1 MVHPPSITRRGFL
14 RGAGAGLAA
23 VGTGGLLEACAPA
36 LAGSG
41 AVPLPRPGNPV
52 RWPVFSDNAA
62 IASKQA
68 PEEDATL
75 QVYTWVAY
83 INQDVVNSFAKKYK
97 CKVQIT
103 TFNTMNEALS
113 KLRSGL
119 SYDVLVGATVDT
131 LGQLIQS
138 KLLQPLNHSYI
149 PNITQAWSDFSNPFY
164 DQGWR
169 YTVPYTIYTTG
180 IAWRKDLVSE
190 NPYTMKEPWSLLWN
204 PKYKG
209 KTAILDDYRE
219 GISLGLMKNGIY
231 DLNTTDRGQITR
243 SRRALEDL
251 ASTVNVRIDNNDYT
265 EVPTADTWI
274 HHAWSGDMAAAGYY
288 MPKGVSVDTV
298 GYWFPTDGRGPV
310 ANDTN
315 VVLRSATHPVL
326 AHQFLNYFLDLPNVL
341 NNISFNGYMQPLT
354 GVTPQVLVKEQILP
368 KALLSTVV
376 LPSYF
381 RRGVSELQLPLD
393 ADALWQQAWLGGRNG
408 IEAVP
413 RPTHTQPAA
422 PGRPSAPPG
431 RGRAPGRRNLF
442 WVALAAPGMLW
453 LV

>member
-1 MVHPPSITRRGFL
+1 MTHPREGWQGHGAPRKLTRRSFL
-14 RGAGAGLAA
+14 GGSAAALAA
-23 VGTGGLLEACAPA
+23 LGSAPLLSACSSA
-36 LAGSG
+36 LAGTG
-41 AVPLPRPGNPV
+41 TVPLPRPDNPV
-52 RWPVFSDNAA
+52 KWPVFGKNTA
-62 IASKQA
+62 IASNL
-68 PEEDATL
+68 PIEEGATL

-83 INQDVVNSFAKKYK
+83 INQDVVNSFAKKFK

-113 KLRSGL
+113 KLRVPGEF
-119 SYDVLVGATVDT
+119 SYDVLVGATVDV
-131 LGQLIQS
+131 LGQLIEA
-138 KLLQPLNHSYI
+138 KLAQPLNHSYI

-164 DQGWR
+164 DQGWQ

-180 IAWRKDLVSE
+180 ISWRKDLVDE
-190 NPYTMKEPWSLLWN
+190 NPYAMKNAWSMLWQ

-209 KTAILDDYRE
+209 RIAILDDYRE

-231 DLNTTDRGQITR
+231 DLNTTDYRQISL
-243 SRRALEDL
+243 SRKTLEEL
-251 ASTVNVRIDNNDYT
+251 SSLVNVRIDNNDYT
-265 EVPTADTWI
+265 EVPDGDTWI
-274 HHAWSGDMAAAGYY
+274 HHAWSGDMAAAEYY

-315 VVLRSATHPVL
+315 VVLSSAKNPVL

-381 RRGVSELQLPLD
+381 RRGVAELQLPVD
-393 ADALWQQAWLGGRNG
+393 ADAQWQQAWLVVSNG
-408 IEAVP
+408 I
-413 RPTHTQPAA
+413 
-422 PGRPSAPPG
+422 
-431 RGRAPGRRNLF
+431 
-442 WVALAAPGMLW
+442 
-453 LV
+453 